1 MLLVQDPAVQ
11 QSEHSDQPP
20 NNEALKR
27 PDNTR
32 VPHTHKDD
40 LISSFHSKLSLR
52 EKLTTNKEIEEKN
65 KERELKTLK
74 NKQED
79 MVYDYW
85 YTKK

>member
-1 MLLVQDPAVQ
+1 MLLVQEPAVQ

-20 NNEALKR
+20 NNEALQR
-27 PDNTR
+27 PDNT
-32 VPHTHKDD
+32 PTHKDD
-40 LISSFHSKLSLR
+40 LTSSFHSKLSLR

-74 NKQED
+74 NKLED
-79 MVYDYW
+79 MVCDYW